1 MREDQ
6 KNLFIAMGLSLL
18 VIIGWNYFYGVPE
31 AQRQRQAQQQTQQVQ
46 QQQAQQPAPTT
57 AAPSSPVTPAP
68 TGDAAAPSAPAGAP
82 AAVPAQGA
90 APTTPAPPP
99 APVQGL
105 TREQALEGAPRVR
118 IETPSLAGSINLR
131 GGRIDDVRLTQF
143 RETIKPGSATISLLN
158 PAGSPNPYF
167 VESGFV
173 AQPGSNVV
181 APRPD
186 TVWTADR
193 QTLTPEQPV
202 TLSWDNGQGLIFR
215 RIVSVDKN
223 YMFTIRNVVENKTDQ
238 PVTLFPYALAS
249 RVGKPKTDGYVVLH
263 EGYLGVVGDSRVQEF
278 TYDKVEKEPKQV
290 HLMKGTGGWVGLT
303 DKYWA
308 TAVIP
313 EQNVAFEARFAA
325 LGAAPARTY
334 QSDFLEEGRTVAPGA
349 SVEATHRIFAG
360 AKETLIIDG
369 YQDSLKIKNFDL
381 MIDWGWFYFITK
393 PLFWV
398 IHYIYQFVGNFGVAI
413 LIVTVLIKLLFFPL
427 ASRSYESMAKMKAVQ
442 PEMKA
447 LQERYADDKQT
458 LQKELMELYK
468 REKINPVAG
477 CLPIVVQIP
486 VFFALYK
493 VIFITIEM
501 RHAPFFGWIRDL
513 SAPDPTNIFNLFGL
527 LPFDPTH
534 VPVFGAFLWVG
545 VWPILMGISM
555 FVQMK
560 MNPEPT
566 DPIQKAMF
574 SWMPVIFTFM
584 LGAFPAGLVIYWT
597 WNNIL
602 SLAQQYYIMKKQGV
616 KIELW
621 DNLAGL
627 FRRKAANQN

>member
-1 MREDQ
+1 M
-6 KNLFIAMGLSLL
+6 
-18 VIIGWNYFYGVPE
+18 
-31 AQRQRQAQQQTQQVQ
+31 
-46 QQQAQQPAPTT
+46 
-57 AAPSSPVTPAP
+57 
-68 TGDAAAPSAPAGAP
+68 
-82 AAVPAQGA
+82 
-90 APTTPAPPP
+90 
-99 APVQGL
+99 GL
-105 TREQALEGAPRVR
+105 TREQALQGAPRVR
-118 IETPSLAGSINLR
+118 INTSSLSGSINLR

-143 RETIKPGSATISLLN
+143 RETLKPGSDTISLLN

-167 VESGFV
+167 VESGYV
-173 AQPGSNVV
+173 AQPGTNVV

-186 TVWTADR
+186 TIWTADR
-193 QTLTPEQPV
+193 ETLSAGQPV

-215 RIVSVDKN
+215 RIISVDDS

-238 PVTLFPYALAS
+238 PVTLFPYALTS
-249 RVGKPKTDGYVVLH
+249 RVGKPRTEGYIVLH
-263 EGYLGVVGDSRVQEF
+263 EGFVGVVGDSRVQEY
-278 TYDKVEKEPKQV
+278 TYDNVEKEPKQTR
-290 HLMKGTGGWVGLT
+290 LFKGTGGWVGIT

-313 EQNVAFEARFAA
+313 EQNVTFEARYTA
-325 LGAAPARTY
+325 LGPATSRTY

-369 YQDSLKIKNFDL
+369 YEQSLKIKNFDL

-393 PLFWV
+393 PLFWL
-398 IHYIYQFVGNFGVAI
+398 IHYIYLYVGNFGVAI
-413 LIVTVLIKLLFFPL
+413 LIVTVLIKLVFFPL

-447 LQERYADDKQT
+447 LQERYVDDKQT

-468 REKINPVAG
+468 REKINPIAG
-477 CLPIVVQIP
+477 CLPILIQIP

-501 RHAPFFGWIRDL
+501 RHAPFFGWVRDL

-527 LPFDPTH
+527 LPFDPTLL
-534 VPVFGAFLWVG
+534 PVIGAFLWVG
-545 VWPILMGISM
+545 VWPILMGVSM
-555 FVQMK
+555 FIQMK

-566 DPIQKAMF
+566 DPIQKALF

-602 SLAQQYYIMKKQGV
+602 SLAQQYYIMRKQGV

-627 FRRKAANQN
+627 FRKKPA

>member
-6 KNLFIAMGLSLL
+6 KNLFIAMGLALL

-31 AQRQRQAQQQTQQVQ
+31 AQRQRQAQQQTQQT
-46 QQQAQQPAPTT
+46 PPP
-57 AAPSSPVTPAP
+57 AAPSPATPAPVTPAP
-68 TGDAAAPSAPAGAP
+68 VAPAPSSPAPGVVEPAP
-82 AAVPAQGA
+82 TAPVPST

-99 APVQGL
+99 AAAQGL
-105 TREQALEGAPRVR
+105 TREQAVAGAPRVR
-118 IETPSLAGSINLR
+118 IDTPSLSGSINLR
-131 GGRIDDVRLTQF
+131 GGRIDDVRLRQF
-143 RETIKPGSATISLLN
+143 HETIQPGSPTVSLLS

-181 APRPD
+181 APRLD

-193 QTLTPEQPV
+193 ETLTPDQPV
-202 TLSWDNGQGLIFR
+202 TLSWDNGQGIVFR
-215 RIVSVDKN
+215 RIVSVDAN
-223 YMFTIRNVVENKTDQ
+223 YMFTIRNVVENKTAQ
-238 PVTLFPYALAS
+238 PVTLFPYALTS
-249 RVGKPKTDGYVVLH
+249 RVGKPPTEGYIVLH
-263 EGYLGVVGDSRVQEF
+263 EGFVGVVGDSRVQEYS
-278 TYDKVEKEPKQV
+278 YDNVEKEPNQTRQF
-290 HLMKGTGGWVGLT
+290 KGTGGWVGIT

-308 TAVIP
+308 TAVVP
-313 EQNVAFEARFAA
+313 EQDVAYQARFVAMGSPA
-325 LGAAPARTY
+325 ARTY

-349 SVEATHRIFAG
+349 TLEATHRIFAG
-360 AKETLIIDG
+360 AKETLVIDG
-369 YQDSLKIKNFDL
+369 YQNTFNIQNFDL

-393 PLFWV
+393 PLFWI
-398 IHYIYQFVGNFGVAI
+398 IHYIYQVVGNFGVAI
-413 LIVTVLIKLLFFPL
+413 LIVTVLIKLVFFPL
-427 ASRSYESMAKMKAVQ
+427 ANRSYVSMAKMKAVQ

-447 LQERYADDKQT
+447 LQERYKDDKQT

-477 CLPIVVQIP
+477 CLPILVQIP

-527 LPFDPTH
+527 LPFDPTQI
-534 VPVFGAFLWVG
+534 PVFGAFLWVG

-555 FVQMK
+555 FIQMK

-574 SWMPVIFTFM
+574 AWMPVIFTFM

-597 WNNIL
+597 WNNVL
-602 SLAQQYYIMKKQGV
+602 SLAQQYYIMRRQGV

-627 FRRKAANQN
+627 FRKKPAGQG

>member
-18 VIIGWNYFYGVPE
+18 VIVGWNYFYGVPE
-31 AQRQRQAQQQTQQVQ
+31 AQRQRQAQQQTQAP
-46 QQQAQQPAPTT
+46 QQATAPSAQPSAP
-57 AAPSSPVTPAP
+57 APSSPVSPVPGVTPP
-68 TGDAAAPSAPAGAP
+68 QAATPGAP
-82 AAVPAQGA
+82 APAL

-99 APVQGL
+99 APIVGL
-105 TREQALEGAPRVR
+105 TREQALGGAPRVQ
-118 IETPSLAGSINLR
+118 IDTPSLSGSINLR
-131 GGRIDDVRLTQF
+131 GGRIDDIRLTQF
-143 RETIKPGSATISLLN
+143 RETIQSGSPTISLLN
-158 PAGSPNPYF
+158 PAGSPQPYF

-173 AQPGSNVV
+173 AQPGANVV

-193 QTLTPEQPV
+193 QTLTPTQPV
-202 TLSWDNGQGLIFR
+202 TLTWDNGQGLIFR
-215 RIVSVDKN
+215 RIVSVDAS

-238 PVTLFPYALAS
+238 PVTLFPYALTS
-249 RVGKPKTDGYVVLH
+249 RVGKPKTEGYVVLH
-263 EGYLGVVGDSRVQEF
+263 EGFLGVVGDSRVQEY
-278 TYDKVEKEPKQV
+278 TYDHVEKEPKQTRQF
-290 HLMKGTGGWVGLT
+290 KGTGGWVGIT

-313 EQNVAFEARFAA
+313 EQNVVFEARFAA
-325 LGAAPARTY
+325 MGPTTARTY

-349 SVEATHRIFAG
+349 SVEATHRVFSG

-369 YQDSLKIKNFDL
+369 YQAAYQIKNFDL

-393 PLFWV
+393 PLFWL
-398 IHYIYQFVGNFGVAI
+398 IHYIYLFVGNFGVAI
-413 LIVTVLIKLLFFPL
+413 LVVTVLIKLVFFPL
-427 ASRSYESMAKMKAVQ
+427 ASKSYVSMAKMKAVQ

-447 LQERYADDKQT
+447 LQERYTDDKQQ

-468 REKINPVAG
+468 REKINPIAG

-501 RHAPFFGWIRDL
+501 RHAPFFGWIQDL
-513 SAPDPTNIFNLFGL
+513 SGPDPTNLFNLFGL
-527 LPFDPTH
+527 LPFNPTLI
-534 VPVFGAFLWVG
+534 PVIGPFLWVG
-545 VWPILMGISM
+545 IWPILMGISM
-555 FVQMK
+555 FIQMK

-566 DPIQKAMF
+566 DPIQKALF
-574 SWMPVIFTFM
+574 AWMPVIFTFM

-597 WNNIL
+597 WNNVL
-602 SLAQQYYIMKKQGV
+602 SLAQQYYIMRKQGV

-621 DNLAGL
+621 DNLGGL
-627 FRRKAANQN
+627 FRKKSATPS

>member
-18 VIIGWNYFYGVPE
+18 VIVGWNYFYGVPE
-31 AQRQRQAQQQTQQVQ
+31 AQRQRQTQQQTQAP
-46 QQQAQQPAPTT
+46 QQA
-57 AAPSSPVTPAP
+57 AAPAAP
-68 TGDAAAPSAPAGAP
+68 QSALAPAAPSAPGAAAPQAAVPGAP
-82 AAVPAQGA
+82 APTL
-90 APTTPAPPP
+90 APTTPSPAP
-99 APVQGL
+99 APVVGL
-105 TREQALEGAPRVR
+105 TREQSLESAPRVR
-118 IETPSLAGSINLR
+118 IDTPSLSGSINLR
-131 GGRIDDVRLTQF
+131 GGRIDDVRLNQF
-143 RETIKPGSATISLLN
+143 RETLQPNSPTISLLS
-158 PAGSPNPYF
+158 PAGSPQPYF
-167 VESGFV
+167 VESGYV
-173 AQPGSNVV
+173 AQPGSNVI

-193 QTLTPEQPV
+193 QTLTANQPV
-202 TLSWDNGQGLIFR
+202 TLTWDNGQGLIFR
-215 RIVSVDKN
+215 RIVSVDAS
-223 YMFTIRNVVENKTDQ
+223 YMFTIRNVVENKTEQ
-238 PVTLFPYALAS
+238 PVTLFPYALTS
-249 RVGKPKTDGYVVLH
+249 RVGKPKTEGYIVLH
-263 EGYLGVVGDSRVQEF
+263 EGFLGVVGDSRVQEY
-278 TYDKVEKEPKQV
+278 TYDHVEKEPKQTRQF
-290 HLMKGTGGWVGLT
+290 KGTGGWVGIT

-313 EQNVAFEARFAA
+313 EQNVTFEARFAA
-325 LGAAPARTY
+325 MGPATARTY

-349 SVEATHRIFAG
+349 SVEATHRIFSG

-369 YQDSLKIKNFDL
+369 YQAALQIKNFDL

-393 PLFWV
+393 PLFWL

-413 LIVTVLIKLLFFPL
+413 LVVTVLIKLVFFPL
-427 ASRSYESMAKMKAVQ
+427 ASKSYVSMAKMKAVQ

-447 LQERYADDKQT
+447 LQERYTDDKQQ

-468 REKINPVAG
+468 REKINPIAG

-501 RHAPFFGWIRDL
+501 RHAPFFGWIQDL
-513 SAPDPTNIFNLFGL
+513 SGPDPTNLFNLFGL
-527 LPFDPTH
+527 LPFNPTLI
-534 VPVFGAFLWVG
+534 PVIGPFLWVG

-555 FVQMK
+555 FIQMK

-566 DPIQKAMF
+566 DPIQKALF
-574 SWMPVIFTFM
+574 AWMPVLFTFM

-597 WNNIL
+597 WNNVL
-602 SLAQQYYIMKKQGV
+602 SLAQQYYIMRKQGV

-621 DNLAGL
+621 ENLGGL
-627 FRRKAANQN
+627 LRKKSATPS

>member
-18 VIIGWNYFYGVPE
+18 VIIGWNFFYGVPE
-31 AQRQRQAQQQTQQVQ
+31 AQRQRQSQQQTQLPPQTTPP
-46 QQQAQQPAPTT
+46 QASQPAPSTT
-57 AAPSSPVTPAP
+57 APGVVAPQGAIPGAPAP
-68 TGDAAAPSAPAGAP
+68 TL
-82 AAVPAQGA
+82 
-90 APTTPAPPP
+90 APTTPSP
-99 APVQGL
+99 APVPVFGL
-105 TREQALEGAPRVR
+105 TREQALQGAPRVR
-118 IETPSLAGSINLR
+118 IDTPSLSGSINLR

-143 RETIKPGSATISLLN
+143 RETLQPGSATISLLN
-158 PAGSPNPYF
+158 PAGSPSPYF

-186 TVWTADR
+186 TLWTADR
-193 QTLTPEQPV
+193 QTLTADQPV
-202 TLSWDNGQGLIFR
+202 TLTWDNGQGLIFR
-215 RIVSVDKN
+215 RIVSVDAS
-223 YMFTIRNVVENKTDQ
+223 YMFTIRNVVENTTDQ
-238 PVTLFPYALAS
+238 PVTLFPYALTS
-249 RVGKPKTDGYVVLH
+249 RVGKPRTEGYIVLH
-263 EGYLGVVGDSRVQEF
+263 EGFVGVVGDSRVQEY
-278 TYDKVEKEPKQV
+278 TYDNVEKEPKQTR
-290 HLMKGTGGWVGLT
+290 LFKGTGGWVGIT

-325 LGAAPARTY
+325 MGPPTARTY

-349 SVEATHRIFAG
+349 SIEATHRIFSG

-369 YQDSLKIKNFDL
+369 YQANLQIKNFDL

-393 PLFWV
+393 PLFWL

-413 LIVTVLIKLLFFPL
+413 LVVTVLIKLVFFPL
-427 ASRSYESMAKMKAVQ
+427 ASRSYVSMAKMKAVQ

-447 LQERYADDKQT
+447 LQERYVDDKQQ

-468 REKINPVAG
+468 REKINPIAG

-501 RHAPFFGWIRDL
+501 RHAPFFGWIQDL
-513 SAPDPTNIFNLFGL
+513 SGPDPTNLFNLFGL
-527 LPFDPTH
+527 LPFNPTLI
-534 VPVFGAFLWVG
+534 PVIGPFLWVG

-566 DPIQKAMF
+566 DPIQKALF
-574 SWMPVIFTFM
+574 AWMPVIFTFM

-597 WNNIL
+597 WNNVL
-602 SLAQQYYIMKKQGV
+602 SLAQQYYIMRKQGV

-621 DNLAGL
+621 GNLAGL
-627 FRRKAANQN
+627 FRKKSATQS

>member
-1 MREDQ
+1 
-6 KNLFIAMGLSLL
+6 
-18 VIIGWNYFYGVPE
+18 
-31 AQRQRQAQQQTQQVQ
+31 
-46 QQQAQQPAPTT
+46 
-57 AAPSSPVTPAP
+57 
-68 TGDAAAPSAPAGAP
+68 AP
-82 AAVPAQGA
+82 AAVPGAPAPAPLAVQGA
-90 APTTPAPPP
+90 
-99 APVQGL
+99 
-105 TREQALEGAPRVR
+105 TREQALAGVPRVR
-118 IETPSLAGSINLR
+118 IDTPALTGSINLR
-131 GGRIDDVRLTQF
+131 GGRIDDVRLRNY
-143 RETIKPGSATISLLN
+143 RETIQPGSQTISLLS
-158 PAGSPNPYF
+158 PVGSPHPYF

-173 AQPGSNVV
+173 TQPGSNVV

-193 QTLTPEQPV
+193 ETVSVNQPV
-202 TLSWDNGQGLIFR
+202 TLSWDNGQGLVFR
-215 RIVSVDKN
+215 RIISVDEN
-223 YMFTIRNVVENKTDQ
+223 FMFTVRNVIDNKTDQ
-238 PVTLFPYALAS
+238 PVTVFPYALTS
-249 RVGKPKTDGYVVLH
+249 RVGKPPTSGYVVLH
-263 EGYLGVVGDSRVQEF
+263 EGYVGVVGDSRVQEY
-278 TYDKVEKEPKQV
+278 TYDKVEKETKQTV
-290 HLMKGTGGWVGLT
+290 QFKGTGGWVGLT

-313 EQNVAFEARFAA
+313 EQNVAFEARYTAQGPAA
-325 LGAAPARTY
+325 ARTF

-360 AKETLIIDG
+360 AKETQIIDG
-369 YQDSLKIKNFDL
+369 YKDSLQIKNFDL

-393 PLFWV
+393 PLFWL

-413 LIVTVLIKLLFFPL
+413 LVVTVLIKLVFFPL
-427 ASRSYESMAKMKAVQ
+427 ANRSYVSMAKMKAVQ

-447 LQERYADDKQT
+447 LQDRYKDDKQG

-501 RHAPFFGWIRDL
+501 RHAPFFGWIHDL
-513 SAPDPTNIFNLFGL
+513 SAPDPTNLFNLFGL

-534 VPVFGAFLWVG
+534 LPVVGPFLWVG
-545 VWPILMGISM
+545 VWPLLMGVTM
-555 FVQMK
+555 FFQMK

-574 SWMPVIFTFM
+574 AWMPVIFTFM

-602 SLAQQYYIMKKQGV
+602 SVSQQYYIMKQQGV

-627 FRRKAANQN
+627 LRKKPASQS